1 MHVYSAGHLPQQILC
16 GLVLFFY
23 FSPKV
28 NSNSSIFNNFAIVLK
43 NNAENSASE
52 GMWFRPTGCGDCLP
66 PCLCFILSKLFFSWE
81 GIRPKLKPQ
90 NNLFARTKGNECN
103 ITCKKHFVRVAV
115 QLKVSFQS
123 DVISQDIMQQMCYS
137 NCHNSLCSLNL
148 RPFQDTCSLAQT
160 LTSVLAAVTIRLITF
175 HLFRPALVVTAA
187 KYTCLRNFL

>member
-23 FSPKV
+23 FAPKV
-28 NSNSSIFNNFAIVLK
+28 NCNSSIFNNFAIVLK

-103 ITCKKHFVRVAV
+103 ITCKKHFVHIAV

-123 DVISQDIMQQMCYS
+123 DVISEDIMQQMCYS
-137 NCHNSLCSLNL
+137 NCLNSLLFESEAFSRHLQFGSNSHL
-148 RPFQDTCSLAQT
+148 RPCS
-160 LTSVLAAVTIRLITF
+160 SHTIRLITF